1 VGAPLGSELHPTL
14 RGDEG
19 VGYAPGMARD
29 IRELFD
35 WLVDGAPGAGNPV
48 AVLERFCP
56 DLVAAGVPLDRVAA
70 FVQTLHPHIMGRAF
84 RWAPGGPVRVGEASH
99 AMLRSP
105 TFRSSP
111 VGQVLDTGKAFRRRI
126 AEEGSGD
133 FAVVK
138 ELAEQGITDYLAL
151 PLRFMNGT
159 THAITFAT
167 KCPGGFSDGDV
178 DALLEVCRPLARIAE
193 ILALSRTA
201 ANLLDTYVGHNAG
214 ERIMRGQIRR
224 GDSEQIRC
232 VIWFSDLRGFTSMA
246 DRIEPGVLIRTLNE
260 LFECQVPAIQQH
272 GGEVLKFIGDGL
284 LAIFPIGEGDPKTA
298 CDAALAAADEAFV
311 ELERTNAARA
321 ERGDSDLRFGLA
333 LHVGDVTYGN
343 IGGLDRLDFT
353 CIGPAVNLAARIESL
368 ASKLGKRQLLSA
380 EMAGHVGRGLVSVG
394 EHELKGVSAKQKVFE
409 LA

>member
-1 VGAPLGSELHPTL
+1 
-14 RGDEG
+14 
-19 VGYAPGMARD
+19 MARD

-56 DLVAAGVPLDRVAA
+56 DLVAAGIPLERVAA

-84 RWAPGGPVRVGEASH
+84 RWTPGGPVQIGEASH
-99 AMLRSP
+99 AMLRTP
-105 TFRSSP
+105 TFVSSP
-111 VGQVLDTGKAFRRRI
+111 VGQVLATGKAYRSRI
-126 AEEGSGD
+126 ARDGPD
-133 FAVVK
+133 DYAVVK

-159 THAITFAT
+159 SHSITFAT
-167 KCPGGFSDGDV
+167 KSPGGFSDEDV
-178 DALLEVCRPLARIAE
+178 EALTEVCRPLARIAE

-214 ERIMRGQIRR
+214 ERIMKGQIRR
-224 GDSEQIRC
+224 GDTELIRC

-284 LAIFPIGEGDPKTA
+284 LAIFPIGESDPKAA
-298 CDAALAAADEAFV
+298 CDAALAAADEAFA
-311 ELERTNAARA
+311 ELDRTNAARA
-321 ERGDSDLRFGLA
+321 ERGDTELRFGLA

-368 ASKLGKRQLLSA
+368 ASKLGKRQLISA
-380 EMAGHVGRGLVSVG
+380 AMAGHVGRPLVSVG
-394 EHELKGVSAKQKVFE
+394 EHELKGVSAKQAVFE